1 MFYQTAII
9 LPISRID
16 ALISL
21 LDTIETQAKEK
32 NMSDADILALSL
44 TPDMLPFAKQIQI
57 VSDNA
62 K

>member
-1 MFYQTAII
+1 MFYQTTVI
-9 LPISRID
+9 LPISRMK

-21 LDTIETQAKEK
+21 IETIMPQVQSK
-32 NMSDADILALSL
+32 NMTDADVLVLRLA
-44 TPDMLPFAKQIQI
+44 PDMLPFARQIQI